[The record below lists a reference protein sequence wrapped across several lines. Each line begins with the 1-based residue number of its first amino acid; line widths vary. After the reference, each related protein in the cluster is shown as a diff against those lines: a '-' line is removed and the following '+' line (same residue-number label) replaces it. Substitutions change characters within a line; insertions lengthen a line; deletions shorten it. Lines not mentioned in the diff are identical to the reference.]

1 MKNFS
6 QDEFIDEMQS
16 RTEVSIGRDSCM
28 KLRRAT
34 VGIGGFGGVG
44 ALATELLARAGVGHF
59 RLLDMDVY
67 DVSNLDRQVFAN
79 SETIGRPKA
88 EVAAERIKSINP
100 FAEIQKVLVQRA
112 NFRGIESLL
121 EGVDIGIIATDSSAS
136 QVFFHEV
143 ARRKKIP
150 LVCGHTKNFTGG
162 LVWLMDYKDPRQR
175 RISKPYGFY
184 ANPLLR
190 HIVRLYKKRKTKEW
204 CDMTEDEIHALDNIP
219 EPEKKWTQSPG
230 PIFGAVANVVA
241 CLKADMACKYL
252 IGARN
257 QILFPHMIRFDLSSM
272 RMNTSNCSSF
282 AALTKEI
289 AKRIWERHSH

>member
-1 MKNFS
+1 MKTFS

-16 RTEVSIGRDSCM
+16 RTEVSIGRDACM

-44 ALATELLARAGVGHF
+44 ALVTELVARAGVGHF

-67 DVSNLDRQVFAN
+67 DVSNLNRQVFAN
-79 SETIGRPKA
+79 IETIGRPKA

-100 FAEIQKVLVQRA
+100 YAEIQKVLVQRA

-121 EGVDIGIIATDSSAS
+121 EGVDIGIAATDASSS
-136 QVFFHEV
+136 EVFFYEV

-150 LVCGHTKNFTGG
+150 LVCGSTKNFTGG
-162 LVWLMDYKDPRQR
+162 VVYLIDYTDPRQR

-184 ANPLLR
+184 ANPLFK
-190 HIVRLYKKRKTKEW
+190 HIVRLYKKRKAKEW

-219 EPEKKWTQSPG
+219 EPEIKLSQSPG

-241 CLKADMACKYL
+241 CLMADTACKYL
-252 IGARN
+252 TGARN
-257 QILFPHMIRFDLSSM
+257 QILFPRKIRFDLSAM
-272 RMNTSNCSSF
+272 RIDTSSCSSF
-282 AALTKEI
+282 TALTKEI
-289 AKRIWERHSH
+289 AKRICERHSH